1 MMTDTGDGGTPDGGA
16 ADGRA
21 GGAPDASADATGALS
36 GYDLARAALDEARE
50 QARAQGK
57 SVGMGRSA
65 PLYSKR
71 RSGDRSRR
79 RWSGAG
85 PDARDP
91 QPFGNMVGKVAK
103 QHGWEPRI
111 SEGTLF
117 GMWAQIVGDDIASH
131 ADPKRLEGTVLHV
144 SAESTAWAT
153 QLRYMQ
159 SQILAKIA
167 KVIGHGMV
175 TSLRITG
182 PQGPSWR
189 KGPRHVSGRGPRDT
203 YG

>member
-1 MMTDTGDGGTPDGGA
+1 MTEPHPTPSAGD
-16 ADGRA
+16 ADGAPTPLA
-21 GGAPDASADATGALS
+21 GLS
-36 GYDLARAALDEARE
+36 GYDLARAALEEARAD
-50 QARAQGK
+50 ARAQGK
-57 SVGMGRSA
+57 PVGMGRAA
-65 PLYSKR
+65 PLRGTR

-85 PDARDP
+85 PDTRDP
-91 QPFGNMVGKVAK
+91 QSFGSMIGSVAK

-111 SEGTLF
+111 SEGALF
-117 GMWAQIVGDDIASH
+117 GMWPQIVGEDIASH
-131 ADPKRLEGTVLHV
+131 AEPKRLDGTVLHV

-182 PQGPSWR
+182 PQAPSWR
-189 KGPRHVSGRGPRDT
+189 KGPRHISGRGPRDT

>member
-1 MMTDTGDGGTPDGGA
+1 MSDPDTNASTPAEGTSSG
-16 ADGRA
+16 
-21 GGAPDASADATGALS
+21 LS
-36 GYDLARAALDEARE
+36 GYDLARAALEEARAA
-50 QARAQGK
+50 ARAQGK

-65 PLYSKR
+65 PVRSKR

-91 QPFGNMVGKVAK
+91 QPFGVMIGKVAK
-103 QHGWEPRI
+103 NHGWEPRI

-117 GMWAQIVGDDIASH
+117 GMWESIVGADIADH
-131 ADPKRLEGTVLHV
+131 AQPTRLEGTVLHV
-144 SAESTAWAT
+144 SATSTAWAT
-153 QLRYMQ
+153 QLRYLQ
-159 SQILAKIA
+159 GQILAKIA

-182 PQGPSWR
+182 PTAPSWR
-189 KGPRHVSGRGPRDT
+189 FGTRHIPGRGPRDT

>member
-1 MMTDTGDGGTPDGGA
+1 MTDPDG
-16 ADGRA
+16 
-21 GGAPDASADATGALS
+21 ATPQGLS
-36 GYDLARAALDEARE
+36 GYDLARQALEEARAA
-50 QARAQGK
+50 ARAQGK

-65 PLYSKR
+65 PIRSKR
-71 RSGDRSRR
+71 SGGDRSRR

-91 QPFGNMVGKVAK
+91 QPFGLMIGKVAK
-103 QHGWEPRI
+103 KHGWEPRI

-117 GMWAQIVGDDIASH
+117 GMWPSIVGEDIAAH
-131 ADPKRLEGTVLHV
+131 AEPTRLEGTVLHV
-144 SAESTAWAT
+144 SASSTAWAT
-153 QLRYMQ
+153 QLRYLQGQM
-159 SQILAKIA
+159 LAKIA

-182 PQGPSWR
+182 PKAPSWR
-189 KGPRHVSGRGPRDT
+189 HGKYHVSGRGPRDT

>member
-1 MMTDTGDGGTPDGGA
+1 MTDSD
-16 ADGRA
+16 
-21 GGAPDASADATGALS
+21 APDPAAAGENEPVPGRS
-36 GYDLARAALDEARE
+36 GYDLARAALEEARAA
-50 QARAQGK
+50 ARAAGK
-57 SVGMGRSA
+57 PVGMGRSA
-65 PLYSKR
+65 PIGSKR
-71 RSGDRSRR
+71 RGGSDRSRR

-91 QPFGNMVGKVAK
+91 QPFGQMVGKVAK

-117 GMWAQIVGDDIASH
+117 GMWPSIVGEDISSH
-131 ADPKRLEGTVLHV
+131 AQPTRLEGTVLHV

-182 PQGPSWR
+182 PKAPSWR

>member
-1 MMTDTGDGGTPDGGA
+1 M
-16 ADGRA
+16 
-21 GGAPDASADATGALS
+21 PDADSTTPPEGRS
-36 GYDLARAALDEARE
+36 GYDLARAALEEARAA
-50 QARAQGK
+50 ARAQGK
-57 SVGMGRSA
+57 SVGMGRST
-65 PLYSKR
+65 PIRSKR

-79 RWSGAG
+79 RWSGSG
-85 PDARDP
+85 PDSRDP
-91 QPFGNMVGKVAK
+91 QPFGLMIGKVVK

-117 GMWAQIVGDDIASH
+117 GMWPSIVGDDIAAH
-131 ADPKRLEGTVLHV
+131 AEPTRLEGTVLHV
-144 SAESTAWAT
+144 SASSTAWAT

-182 PQGPSWR
+182 PRAPSWR
-189 KGPRHVSGRGPRDT
+189 HGPRHVPGRGPRDT